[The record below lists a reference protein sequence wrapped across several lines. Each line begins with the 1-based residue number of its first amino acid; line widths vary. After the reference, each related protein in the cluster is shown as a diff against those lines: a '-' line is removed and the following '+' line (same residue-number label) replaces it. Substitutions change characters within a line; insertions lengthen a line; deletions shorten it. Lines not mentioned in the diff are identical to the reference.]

1 MAALNEAYR
10 VLRHPMR
17 RADYDAALSAM
28 RAPPAAPRRE
38 ATVPPGRAPLV
49 RVDDRRPARY
59 PWKLVLVSAAVGAG
73 AVLTFAS
80 LREPEQPARPDNVL
94 QPGSCVAIEA
104 NEDAREV
111 ACTGAA
117 GEQVV
122 QQLVPLD
129 GACPPGVSAY
139 RDRQGMGYAC
149 VTRREVATT

>member
-1 MAALNEAYR
+1 MAAVNEAYR
-10 VLRHPMR
+10 VLRSPVR
-17 RADYDAALSAM
+17 RADYDAALAAI
-28 RAPPAAPRRE
+28 RAPRIEPPRTAATPPR
-38 ATVPPGRAPLV
+38 RAPLI

-94 QPGSCVAIEA
+94 EPGSCVAIEV

-111 ACTGAA
+111 NCTGAV
-117 GEQVV
+117 GELVV

-129 GACPPGVSAY
+129 GACPPGISAY
-139 RDRQGMGYAC
+139 RDRQGMGFAC
-149 VTRREVATT
+149 VTRREATAT